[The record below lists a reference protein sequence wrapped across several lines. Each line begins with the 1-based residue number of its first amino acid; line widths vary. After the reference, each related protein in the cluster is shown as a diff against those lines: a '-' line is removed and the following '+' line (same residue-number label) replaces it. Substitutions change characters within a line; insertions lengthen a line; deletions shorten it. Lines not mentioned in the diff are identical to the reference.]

1 LEKNEN
7 LHKVKRCKSGN
18 QEIDMNFP
26 WEEVTWVLLDMD
38 GTLLDKY
45 FDDYFWETL
54 VPEEYARRRGL
65 NLAAAKTEVF
75 ARYQRE
81 EGTLNWTD
89 IDFWSRELDL
99 DIPALKGSIR
109 HLIEVH
115 PDTEDFL
122 KFLQKMEKKVALVTN
137 AHWKTLNLKMNHV
150 GLLGYFDE
158 VISSF
163 DLGTPKEIVS
173 FWEILRERL
182 HFEPRHAL
190 LVDDNAEVLV
200 SAQNYGIHYIFFK
213 AKSSSQLPP
222 NPHPEFPTIE
232 SFHEL
237 MG

>member
-1 LEKNEN
+1 M
-7 LHKVKRCKSGN
+7 
-18 QEIDMNFP
+18 DMNFP
-26 WEEVTWVLLDMD
+26 WEKVSWVLLDMD

-54 VPEEYARRRGL
+54 VPDEYARLRGL
-65 NLAAAKTEVF
+65 DPAAAKQEVF

-89 IDFWSRELDL
+89 IDFWSRELEL
-99 DIPALKGSIR
+99 DIPALKMSIR

-122 KFLQKMEKKVALVTN
+122 KFLQEQKKKVALVTN
-137 AHWKTLNLKMNHV
+137 AHWKTLDIKMNHV
-150 GLLGYFDE
+150 GLLDYFDE

-163 DLGTPKEIVS
+163 DLGAPKEEVS

-182 HFEPRHAL
+182 HFDPRHTL
-190 LVDDNAEVLV
+190 LVDDNADVLATAR
-200 SAQNYGIHYIFFK
+200 SYGIHYIFFK
-213 AKSSSQLPP
+213 AKSSSQLPA
-222 NPHPEFPTIE
+222 NHHPDFSTIE

-237 MG
+237 M

>member
-1 LEKNEN
+1 M
-7 LHKVKRCKSGN
+7 
-18 QEIDMNFP
+18 DFP
-26 WEEVTWVLLDMD
+26 WEKVTWVLLDMD
-38 GTLLDKY
+38 GTILDKY

-54 VPEEYARRRGL
+54 VPDEYARRRGL
-65 NLAAAKTEVF
+65 DPAAAKQEVF

-89 IDFWSRELDL
+89 IDFWSRELEL
-99 DIPALKGSIR
+99 DIPALKASIR

-115 PDTEDFL
+115 PDTEAFL
-122 KFLQKMEKKVALVTN
+122 KFLQKMKKKVALVTN

-150 GLLGYFDE
+150 RLLEYFDE

-163 DLGTPKEIVS
+163 DLGTPKEEVR
-173 FWEILRERL
+173 FWEILRTRL
-182 HFEPRHAL
+182 SYDPQYAL
-190 LVDDNAEVLV
+190 LVDDNADVLA
-200 SAQNYGIHYIFFK
+200 SAQNYGIRYLFFK

-222 NPHPEFPTIE
+222 NHHPDFPTIE

>member
-1 LEKNEN
+1 
-7 LHKVKRCKSGN
+7 V
-18 QEIDMNFP
+18 DFP
-26 WEEVTWVLLDMD
+26 WEQVDWVLLDMD

-54 VPEEYARRRGL
+54 VPVEYARQRGL
-65 NLAAAKTEVF
+65 NLDEAKKQVY
-75 ARYQRE
+75 AHYQRE

-89 IDFWSRELDL
+89 IDYWSRELDL
-99 DIPALKGSIR
+99 DIPALKMSIR

-122 KFLQKMEKKVALVTN
+122 KFLRQHKKRVTLVTN
-137 AHWKTLNLKMNHV
+137 AHWKTLDLKMNHV

-163 DLGTPKEIVS
+163 DMGAPKEERR
-173 FWEILRERL
+173 FWEILDERL
-182 HFEPRHAL
+182 GFDPARTL
-190 LVDDNAEVLV
+190 LVDDNAAAL
-200 SAQNYGIHYIFFK
+200 ATARHYGIRYLIFK

-222 NPHPEFPTIE
+222 EPHPDFPAVE

-237 MG
+237 ME